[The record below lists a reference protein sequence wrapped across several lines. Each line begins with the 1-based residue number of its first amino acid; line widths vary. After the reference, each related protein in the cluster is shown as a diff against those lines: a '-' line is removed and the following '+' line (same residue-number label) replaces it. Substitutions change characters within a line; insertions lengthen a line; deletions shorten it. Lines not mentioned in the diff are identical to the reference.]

1 MALQDKITQ
10 IWVKISGKRI
20 NPDDFKWLIG
30 PIGNTD
36 IIKDKFIFELAEK
49 ENLEIQKNLPNS
61 GLLKKMEQ
69 IGISDQDK
77 NRLNDKVADFYENTS
92 NYDFEVWSEW
102 KGIFKPFGKLLYLLF
117 SKRLQQLNLPLNSI
131 DTAKGLKSEIIK
143 LKDKQT
149 KEIKWTIWY
158 RIIKSTNDVIYSGI
172 YTTCKNPNYETPLLK
187 VVFPLPNGNASV
199 VMTQKV
205 EKDGSLLLCSD
216 GKKFGD
222 NGFYFTLTNKKG
234 EYWARFVKS
243 MHEWIRVYEDEENV
257 LRADHNLN
265 FYGIRF
271 LNLHYRMNKKNHY
284 KSDI

>member
-1 MALQDKITQ
+1 MAIQDKITQ
-10 IWVKISGKRI
+10 TWVKATGKRI
-20 NPDDFKWLIG
+20 NPDELEWLIG

-36 IIKDKFIFELAEK
+36 IIKNKFIFELAEK
-49 ENLEIQKNLPNS
+49 ENLTIQKNLPNS
-61 GLLKKMEQ
+61 GLLDKMEQ
-69 IGISDQDK
+69 IGISDQDQYP
-77 NRLNDKVADFYENTS
+77 LNKKVADFYENTS
-92 NYDFEVWSEW
+92 DYDFEVWSAW
-102 KGIFKPFGKLLYLLF
+102 KGIFKPFGKLLYLIF

-143 LKDKQT
+143 LTNKETKQT
-149 KEIKWTIWY
+149 KWTIWY

-172 YTTCKNPNYETPLLK
+172 YTTCRNPNYDKPLLK

-199 VMTQKV
+199 VMTKKV

-222 NGFYFTLTNKKG
+222 NGFYFTLTNGKG
-234 EYWARFVKS
+234 KYWARFVKS

-265 FYGIRF
+265 FYGMKF
-271 LNLHYRMNKKNHY
+271 LNLHYKMNKKTFANNV
-284 KSDI
+284 

>member
-1 MALQDKITQ
+1 MAIQDKITQ

-20 NPDDFKWLIG
+20 NPKDFKWLIG

-77 NRLNDKVADFYENTS
+77 NRLNEKVADFYENTS

-143 LKDKQT
+143 LNDKQT
-149 KEIKWTIWY
+149 KEIKWT
-158 RIIKSTNDVIYSGI
+158 
-172 YTTCKNPNYETPLLK
+172 
-187 VVFPLPNGNASV
+187 
-199 VMTQKV
+199 
-205 EKDGSLLLCSD
+205 
-216 GKKFGD
+216 
-222 NGFYFTLTNKKG
+222 
-234 EYWARFVKS
+234 
-243 MHEWIRVYEDEENV
+243 
-257 LRADHNLN
+257 
-265 FYGIRF
+265 
-271 LNLHYRMNKKNHY
+271 
-284 KSDI
+284 